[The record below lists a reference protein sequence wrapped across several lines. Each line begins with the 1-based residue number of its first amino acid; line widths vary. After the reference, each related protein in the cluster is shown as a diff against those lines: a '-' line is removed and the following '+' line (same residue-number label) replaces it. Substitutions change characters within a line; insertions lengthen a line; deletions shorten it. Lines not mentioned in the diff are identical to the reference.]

1 MAKDFFWG
9 MSEEAIR
16 QRVVAEARELLGIKE
31 GSIEHK
37 KLVDTYNSMPKLPR
51 GYTLRYDD
59 AWCAATMAY
68 IGIVLG
74 ISHII
79 LPECSCAKMI
89 ELYKTQ
95 GRWEERDDYVPGLAD
110 IVMYDWDAKKGECTG
125 APEHTGMVVG
135 KEGKTLQVL
144 EGNYDNRVKL
154 REIPLEYVKVRGY
167 CLPDY
172 GKLVHGF
179 ADVPADAWYRKAV
192 QWADGEGVAEGVGG
206 MRFAP
211 EEVCNRA
218 HAVTMLWRLCGSPA
232 AENGCPFGDVPADA
246 WYADAVTWAAGKG
259 VTAGIAEETFAPDAP
274 CTRAQIVTMLWRAA
288 GTPQAEYAAHSFT
301 DVPADAWYADAVEWC
316 WCNGIAVGCSVREF
330 MPGKEC
336 TRAELV
342 EMLWRMSRAR

>member
-1 MAKDFFWG
+1 MVKDIFWG
-9 MSEEAIR
+9 MREETIR
-16 QRVVAEARELLGIKE
+16 ERVVAEARKLLGVKE

-51 GYTLRYDD
+51 GYQLRYDD
-59 AWCAATMAY
+59 AWCAATMSY
-68 IGIVLG
+68 IGIVLS
-74 ISHII
+74 ISRVI

-89 ELYKTQ
+89 ALYKAQ

-135 KEGKTLQVL
+135 KEGKNLQVL

-154 REIPLEYVKVRGY
+154 REIPLRYVKVRGY

-172 GKLVHGF
+172 AGLVHGF
-179 ADVPADAWYRKAV
+179 ADVPADAWYREAV
-192 QWADGEGVAEGVGG
+192 QWADGEGIAEGVGG

-211 EEVCNRA
+211 GAVCNRA

-232 AENGCPFGDVPADA
+232 AENGCPFGDVPRGA
-246 WYADAVTWAAGKG
+246 WYQEAVTWAAGKG
-259 VTAGIAEETFAPDAP
+259 VTAGIAGEVFAPDAP

-288 GTPQAEYAAHSFT
+288 GTPQAECAAHDFI
-301 DVPADAWYADAVEWC
+301 DVPADAWYSDAVEWC
-316 WCNGIAVGCSVREF
+316 WCEGIAVGCAAREF

-342 EMLWRMSRAR
+342 EMLWRMSRK